1 MFRIELGIPN
11 DWSLSLS
18 LCVLGVPQ
26 QEFKSCSPRWLSPP
40 HPKTMF
46 QVTGGKASRLLFLLL
61 LLLLG
66 EAAEADEARAP

>member
-1 MFRIELGIPN
+1 
-11 DWSLSLS
+11 
-18 LCVLGVPQ
+18 
-26 QEFKSCSPRWLSPP
+26 
-40 HPKTMF
+40 MF